1 MLKGALNSLTLT
13 LNFKHTYLINVIL
26 SSCQYQH
33 LCISILTV
41 TPEIKCGNFSAMSG
55 DKFVDMDCSIE
66 LKEIRCTDNILWENG
81 NSGEQYKVG
90 ASHEGY
96 QVFCVVCIKW
106 LACSPRV
113 R

>member
-1 MLKGALNSLTLT
+1 MS
-13 LNFKHTYLINVIL
+13 FYRHVSINIYVFL
-26 SSCQYQH
+26 
-33 LCISILTV
+33 ILTV
-41 TPEIKCGNFSAMSG
+41 PPEIKCGNFSAMSG
-55 DKFVDMDCSIE
+55 DEFVDMDCSIE
-66 LKEIRCTDNILWENG
+66 LKGIRCTDNILCENI

-106 LACSPRV
+106 LECSPRV